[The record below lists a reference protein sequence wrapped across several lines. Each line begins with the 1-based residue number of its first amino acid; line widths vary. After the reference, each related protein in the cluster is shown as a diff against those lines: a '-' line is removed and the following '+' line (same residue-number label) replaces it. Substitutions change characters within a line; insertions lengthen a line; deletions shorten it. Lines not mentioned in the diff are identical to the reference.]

1 MPHNHLP
8 SPPSN
13 TPITNPDS
21 QSIERAIQ
29 ILRNA
34 HTAIHQ
40 AIEHLDRGSP
50 IYAKQLIAQIIG
62 WLANSLMIL

>member
-1 MPHNHLP
+1 MPQNQLP

-13 TPITNPDS
+13 TPITNPEA
-21 QSIERAIQ
+21 QSVQTAIQ
-29 ILRNA
+29 VLRRA

-50 IYAKQLIAQIIG
+50 IHTKQLIAQIIS
-62 WLANSLMIL
+62 WLANALMIL